1 MNKLKIITA
10 NEAKSDIKNIAEYIA
25 RDNEFAAINTIKL
38 IKKTFIM
45 LSNYP
50 KAGLKKKGLKY
61 KGIFVYTIKK
71 RYSIIYKINNDEIL
85 FLRVLTKYQ
94 DLFAVL

>member
-10 NEAKSDIKNIAEYIA
+10 DTAKTDIKNITAYIA
-25 RDNEFAAINTIKL
+25 KDNEFAAINTAKL
-38 IKKTFIM
+38 LKKTFIM
-45 LSNYP
+45 LANYP
-50 KAGLKKKGLKY
+50 KAGLRKKGLKD
-61 KGIFVYTIKK
+61 KNIFVYTIKK
-71 RYSIIYKINNDEIL
+71 RYAVIYKFNRNEIL